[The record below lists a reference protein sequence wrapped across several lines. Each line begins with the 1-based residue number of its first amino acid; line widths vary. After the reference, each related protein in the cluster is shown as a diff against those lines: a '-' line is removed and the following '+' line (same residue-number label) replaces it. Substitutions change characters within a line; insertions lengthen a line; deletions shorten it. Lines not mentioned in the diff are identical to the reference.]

1 MINLGDFK
9 ISVVSGGSFKL
20 DGGSMF
26 GIVPKPIWSKTTSC
40 DEQNR
45 ILLETNCFVIKDGDR
60 TMLIE
65 TGVGSKLSDRFRKF
79 HDIAP
84 GNPLVKNLKAIGVQ
98 PTDIDTVILS
108 HLHFDH
114 SGGSTMHAEDG
125 NLIPTFPNAEYVAQR
140 HEWVMATS
148 GYPELSG
155 AYMVENLLPLEET
168 GQLRLID
175 GNVEIVP
182 GFHAWVTGGHTE
194 GHAAIVVESEDEIAV
209 FLGDL
214 CPTTKHLPTLWGMAY
229 DVDVLQLRRKKSEV
243 FGKIAD
249 EGWLA
254 LFDHDPQ
261 VTASYLQRDDKRNF
275 VLNNPI
281 VDF

>member
-1 MINLGDFK
+1 MKLGDFEL
-9 ISVVSGGSFKL
+9 SSVSGGSFKL
-20 DGGSMF
+20 DGGAMF
-26 GIVPKPIWSKTTSC
+26 GIIPKPIWSKTTPC
-40 DEQNR
+40 DEKNR
-45 ILLETNCFVIKDGDR
+45 ILLETNCFVIKDGER

-65 TGVGSKLSDRFRKF
+65 TGVGSKHSDRFRQF
-79 HDIAP
+79 HDIAA
-84 GNPLVKNLKAIGVQ
+84 GNQLVENLKANGIQ

-125 NLIPTFPNAEYVAQR
+125 SLVPTFPNAEYVAQR

-148 GYPELSG
+148 GYPELAG
-155 AYMVENLLPLEET
+155 AYPPENLLPLEDA

-175 GNVEIVP
+175 GDVEIVP
-182 GFHAWVTGGHTE
+182 GIHAWVTGGHTE
-194 GHAAIVVESEDEIAV
+194 GHSAIIVESGDEVAV
-209 FLGDL
+209 FLGDI

-249 EGWLA
+249 EDWIA
-254 LFDHDPQ
+254 LFDHDPK
-261 VTASYLQRDDKRNF
+261 VIASQLERDDKRDF
-275 VLNNPI
+275 VLFQP
-281 VDF
+281 VEDF